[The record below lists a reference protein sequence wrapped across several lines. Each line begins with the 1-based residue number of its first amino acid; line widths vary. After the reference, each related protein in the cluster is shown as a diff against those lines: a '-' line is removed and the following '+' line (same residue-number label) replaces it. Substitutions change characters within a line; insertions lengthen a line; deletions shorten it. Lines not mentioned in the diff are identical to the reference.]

1 MKVSPNLALMAIS
14 LCLPFAANAQN
25 PVVPSNTGSKVSQSQ
40 AQAALDFHNK
50 VRADVGAPPL
60 QWSPS
65 LAAVAQRWAEHLARE
80 NNCDLEHTQNNNYGE
95 NLFGGSGAPFTAL
108 DASRDWYGEI
118 KQYKLRVLTGNNF
131 HATGHYTQM
140 VWNTTAKVGIG
151 QAACRGGGTV
161 IAAEYDPAGNIIGQK
176 PY

>member
-1 MKVSPNLALMAIS
+1 MKSSPTLALFAIS
-14 LCLPFAANAQN
+14 FGLSITGIAQN
-25 PVVPSNTGSKVSQSQ
+25 PVVPSNTGSRVPQAQ

-50 VRADVGAPPL
+50 VRAEVGAPPL
-60 QWSPS
+60 QWSPA

-118 KQYKLRVLTGNNF
+118 KQYKLRVLTANNF
-131 HATGHYTQM
+131 HSTGHYTQM
-140 VWNTTAKVGIG
+140 VWSTTAKVGIG
-151 QAACRGGGTV
+151 QATCRGGGTV